1 MRNTED
7 TGSISPGSI
16 GGKIKKYR
24 ELRGWTQKELG
35 IRCGFTEST
44 ADVRIAQYENNKKNP
59 RRDLLKSISQAL
71 DIDESALFDADLS
84 ESPRMIHALFDLE
97 DFHGLRP
104 VRVNGRILLELGDAS
119 PLMGTETQGD
129 DCQDFLEQWYDNRRK
144 NIEYSHGT
152 DKEKENLDNY
162 ALWKAGYCKTKTA
175 SDRNLNLVK
184 NLIRIYKM
192 QEELE
197 QLKNELN
204 SSNEYSLLDA
214 ETKDQLME
222 EMEGK
227 DFNPE
232 VWEKKLEDI
241 ITGGAGSDS

>member
-44 ADVRIAQYENNKKNP
+44 ADVRIAQYE
-59 RRDLLKSISQAL
+59 I
-71 DIDESALFDADLS
+71 
-84 ESPRMIHALFDLE
+84 
-97 DFHGLRP
+97 
-104 VRVNGRILLELGDAS
+104 
-119 PLMGTETQGD
+119 
-129 DCQDFLEQWYDNRRK
+129 
-144 NIEYSHGT
+144 
-152 DKEKENLDNY
+152 
-162 ALWKAGYCKTKTA
+162 
-175 SDRNLNLVK
+175 
-184 NLIRIYKM
+184 
-192 QEELE
+192 
-197 QLKNELN
+197 N

-222 EMEGK
+222 EMKGK